1 MNTKLI
7 ITIGAV
13 ALLTSC
19 AKDESENVNQDSIYT
34 IYELYYNTDTD
45 ITTARTTFRFGGPT
59 GTLLDLNDPAY
70 VQFEGNNLSYNSVT
84 GTHKKDFSGFT
95 TNGTFVYK
103 DLDNNTFTNATG
115 TIDVV
120 SFPAVDTI
128 SSGGSYSFVWSGNA
142 LAAGE
147 TMTLTIDGTM
157 GGNFE
162 VFSTSLVGA
171 TEIVLSAAK
180 LQNLGIG
187 DASCILQR
195 AYNQSTVAQGTSE
208 GGRMA
213 HWYTTTKTIYID
225 N

>member
-1 MNTKLI
+1 
-7 ITIGAV
+7 
-13 ALLTSC
+13 
-19 AKDESENVNQDSIYT
+19 
-34 IYELYYNTDTD
+34 
-45 ITTARTTFRFGGPT
+45 
-59 GTLLDLNDPAY
+59 
-70 VQFEGNNLSYNSVT
+70 
-84 GTHKKDFSGFT
+84 
-95 TNGTFVYK
+95 
-103 DLDNNTFTNATG
+103 
-115 TIDVV
+115 
-120 SFPAVDTI
+120 
-128 SSGGSYSFVWSGNA
+128 
-142 LAAGE
+142 
-147 TMTLTIDGTM
+147 MTLTIDGTM